1 MIRIFFCRSGEDPV
15 CPCCGGKLRYRDR
28 RQRVCKS
35 YGGRKVW
42 ILIRRLKCSKCS
54 KLHEELPDMLV
65 PYKHYKAEVI
75 ENVID
80 EVCTP
85 DDLETEDYPCE
96 KTMGRWKRWI
106 TCNIDQIDGILKS
119 VGHRYFE
126 MSESLLRSKYSLLQE
141 LRRQGNGWLSIC
153 VRVILN
159 SGGSLL
165 SAFGDGAS
173 APALSCCQGSP

>member
-1 MIRIFFCRSGEDPV
+1 MIRRMLC
-15 CPCCGGKLRYRDR
+15 DR
-28 RQRVCKS
+28 
-35 YGGRKVW
+35 
-42 ILIRRLKCSKCS
+42 CS
-54 KLHEELPDMLV
+54 KLHEELPDILV

-75 ENVID
+75 ENVVD

-96 KTMGRWKRWI
+96 KTMDRWKRWI
-106 TCNIDQIDGILKS
+106 AGNTNQIDGILKS
-119 VGHRYFE
+119 VGHRCFE
-126 MSESLLRSKYSLLQE
+126 MSESLLRSKCSLLQE

-165 SAFGDGAS
+165 GAFGGEAY
-173 APALSCCQGSP
+173 APALSCCQESP